1 MRAAQSVVETA
12 FEGAP
17 WFVERVLAG
26 GRMESD
32 VALIRRAREV
42 ALAMAESE
50 QVALLAAHP
59 RIGAAPGAVSAMA
72 YREQGYDRDPVSLT
86 DELARLND
94 AYEDRFGF
102 RYVVFVNGRPRSE
115 IARLLE
121 EALSADRDAEL
132 QRGLDDV
139 VSIAADRLR
148 RVRED
153 GA

>member
-1 MRAAQSVVETA
+1 MRAARSVVETA

-26 GRMESD
+26 GPMESD
-32 VALIRRAREV
+32 VALIGRAREV
-42 ALAMAESE
+42 ALAMAEPE

-59 RIGAAPGAVSAMA
+59 RIGAAPGSVSAMS
-72 YREQGYDRDPVSLT
+72 YREQGYDRDAVSLA

-115 IARLLE
+115 IAALM
-121 EALSADRDAEL
+121 EAALTADRDAEL
-132 QRGLDDV
+132 RRGLDDV

-148 RVRED
+148 RIREE